1 MQRLRYFRESLQD
14 GPIFRDQRHAPLL
27 RDGKEPTAVRAAAA
41 AVHQLQDVLRSHRL
55 LMDRSNSVSSVLG
68 PGSSK

>member
-27 RDGKEPTAVRAAAA
+27 RDGEEPTAVRGDLQAWLAAN
-41 AVHQLQDVLRSHRL
+41 QGD
-55 LMDRSNSVSSVLG
+55 
-68 PGSSK
+68 

>member
-27 RDGKEPTAVRAAAA
+27 GDGEEPTAVRAAAA
-41 AVHQLQDVLRSHRL
+41 AAHQLQDVLRSHRL
-55 LMDRSNSVSSVLG
+55 LMDRSNSASSVLG
-68 PGSSK
+68 PGSRR